1 MSLVC
6 GSALT
11 FPNAAVVL
19 LKALCRFANWD
30 SVTLLRVS
38 LLNVYVFSGRHDHQ
52 EEKRRDPVSP
62 GSRGLRSSSQLHL
75 QVRRQVQQVGGAE
88 TILVKLLSVP
98 TVMCVSHQSMS
109 IKNIQSIEI
118 TFLNSPW
125 CYGKGKNVYGDIYT
139 YIYT

>member
-1 MSLVC
+1 MALVF

-62 GSRGLRSSSQLHL
+62 GGRGLRGSSQLHL

-98 TVMCVSHQSMS
+98 TVMCVSHFSLQGP
-109 IKNIQSIEI
+109 K
-118 TFLNSPW
+118 
-125 CYGKGKNVYGDIYT
+125 
-139 YIYT
+139 